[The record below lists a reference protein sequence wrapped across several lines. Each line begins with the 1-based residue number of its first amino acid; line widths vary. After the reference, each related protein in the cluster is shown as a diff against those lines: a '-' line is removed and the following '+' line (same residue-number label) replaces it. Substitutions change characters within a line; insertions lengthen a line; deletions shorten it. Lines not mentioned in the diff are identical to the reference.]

1 MENLIVDLLQV
12 NRQLENDDPVEFDF
26 DRLKSILGRFQQK
39 SPEIV
44 RSIREEKILRD
55 YLSLQVT
62 AKLRALAVLHD
73 GADASV
79 QTTPDEL
86 SKMTAEMLIGYHNR
100 LQGKLNKLLSSRP
113 RFRAVATDRLKINN
127 LEKYKLDGPRPR

>member
-1 MENLIVDLLQV
+1 MEKLIVDLLEV

-26 DRLKSILGRFQQK
+26 DRLKKILGRFQQK
-39 SPEIV
+39 SAEFV
-44 RSIREEKILRD
+44 RFIREEKILRD

-73 GADASV
+73 GADATC
-79 QTTPDEL
+79 QTAPEEL
-86 SKMTAEMLIGYHNR
+86 SKMTAEKLIGFHNR

-113 RFRAVATDRLKINN
+113 RFRAVVSARQKVKN